1 MLEFWYSERCSR
13 EIKLV
18 SSLVVCGAIY
28 FCSSITQLAPL
39 WVGFSLALGVLIHI
53 LFTQFLKLATSHPYR
68 ITLRNGIYIFQ
79 LFALLSLAYVLPEQH
94 KWVLWLQC
102 IGFHAL
108 GLFLVSIY
116 SNRAKRHA

>member
-1 MLEFWYSERCSR
+1 VGL
-13 EIKLV
+13 
-18 SSLVVCGAIY
+18 SLV
-28 FCSSITQLAPL
+28 
-39 WVGFSLALGVLIHI
+39 LGVLIHV
-53 LFTQFLKLATSHPYR
+53 LFTQFLKLAASNPYR

-94 KWVLWLQC
+94 KWVLWLQS

-116 SNRAKRHA
+116 SNRAKHHA

>member
-13 EIKLV
+13 EIKLL
-18 SSLVVCGAIY
+18 SSIVVCSAIY
-28 FCSSITQLAPL
+28 FCSRIAELAPL
-39 WVGFSLALGVLIHI
+39 WVGLSLLSGILIHV
-53 LFTQFLKLATSHPYR
+53 LFTQYLKLATSHPYR

-102 IGFHAL
+102 VGFHTL

-116 SNRAKRHA
+116 SKRAKRHT